1 MKTLLGKTLG
11 HNVHTATNGQEA
23 LALAVQVM
31 PQIVVT
37 DWLMPVMDGI
47 ELCRA
52 LRATDWGQTMY
63 IIMVTGVESDDDV
76 NNAFESGVDDY
87 VAKPI
92 NLRALRARMRAAW
105 HYVKLL
111 ESWEQDR
118 AQLKQFAAD
127 LAISHRSLEH
137 AALTDLLTDLPNRRS
152 GMQSL
157 TQAWKASDRSGQP
170 LSVLLIDID
179 HFKRINDSHGHAIG
193 DVMLKEVGKV
203 IQSSARKDDRVCRLG
218 GEEFLVICGN
228 ADLAAAYLA
237 AERLR
242 KMVLAL
248 SIQVGES
255 ALRTSVSVGVAS
267 KESGTVDEDALVNA
281 ADQALYGAKKAGRDR
296 TCVLRGG
303 TLVHHLP

>member
-1 MKTLLGKTLG
+1 
-11 HNVHTATNGQEA
+11 
-23 LALAVQVM
+23 
-31 PQIVVT
+31 
-37 DWLMPVMDGI
+37 
-47 ELCRA
+47 
-52 LRATDWGQTMY
+52 MY